1 MVDKAYEAARN
12 KLIPSAEKHANDIAG
27 PRPAKG
33 NDALKANWAAT
44 WNRAFHSM
52 MNILAKQAGLVR

>member
-12 KLIPSAEKHANDIAG
+12 KLIPQAEEHANSVAG
-27 PRPAKG
+27 PRPKG
-33 NDALKANWAAT
+33 NDALKEKWAAT

-52 MNILAKQAGLVR
+52 MNILAKQAGLVRG